1 MTLVYNKRKRI
12 EPSIK
17 FNHVICDTLSFRAPN
32 GSNSLLAFTILPFSM
47 QNTDVHSHVFVIRP
61 VELISQCWTT

>member
-17 FNHVICDTLSFRAPN
+17 FNHVISDTVFSGPPTGRIHY
-32 GSNSLLAFTILPFSM
+32 LAFTILPLSL
-47 QNTDVHSHVFVIRP
+47 QNADVHAHAFVIRP